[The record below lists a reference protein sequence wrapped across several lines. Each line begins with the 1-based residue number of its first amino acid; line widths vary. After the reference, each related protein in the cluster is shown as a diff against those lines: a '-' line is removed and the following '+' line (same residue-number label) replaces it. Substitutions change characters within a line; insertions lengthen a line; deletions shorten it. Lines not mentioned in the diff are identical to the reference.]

1 LRAPMAKPKS
11 DGRKTVSRNKK
22 AFFNYVI
29 EEKFEAGLALLGP
42 EVKAMREGNANLS
55 DAYAFPKR
63 EELFLVHCRIGPYAA
78 AALQAPDPLRE
89 RKLLLHR
96 RQIDELLSKVQER
109 GYSVIPLELYFK
121 DGFAK
126 VELALC
132 RGKTHEDRRE
142 DIKSRETK
150 REVDRAMKSGK
161 GR

>member
-1 LRAPMAKPKS
+1 MARPKTP
-11 DGRKTVSRNKK
+11 GRKSVARNKK

-29 EEKFEAGLALLGP
+29 EEKLEAGLALLGA

-63 EELFLVHCRIGPYAA
+63 RELFLVNCRIGPYAA

-96 RQIDELLSKVQER
+96 RQLDALLAKVQER
-109 GYSVIPLELYFK
+109 SYSLIPLELYFK

-142 DIKSRETK
+142 DIKSRESK
-150 REVDRAMKSGK
+150 REMDRALRRKQ
-161 GR
+161 

>member
-1 LRAPMAKPKS
+1 MARPKTS
-11 DGRKTVSRNKK
+11 GRKTIARNKK

-29 EEKFEAGLALLGP
+29 EEKLEAGLALLGA
-42 EVKAMREGNANLS
+42 EVKAMREGNAHLG

-63 EELFLVHCRIGPYAA
+63 RELFLVNCRVGPYAA

-96 RQIDELLSKVQER
+96 RQLDDLLAKVQER
-109 GYSVIPLELYFK
+109 GYSLIPLELYFK

-142 DIKSRETK
+142 DIKSRESK
-150 REVDRAMKSGK
+150 REMDRALRRK
-161 GR
+161 

>member
-1 LRAPMAKPKS
+1 MAKPKVP
-11 DGRKTVSRNKK
+11 GRQTVSRNKK

-29 EEKFEAGLALLGP
+29 EEKLEAGLSLLGA
-42 EVKAMREGNANLS
+42 EVKAMRQGTANLS

-63 EELFLVHCRIGPYAA
+63 NELFLVNCRIGPYAA
-78 AALQAPDPLRE
+78 AALRAPDPLRE

-96 RQIDELLSKVQER
+96 RELDALLAKVQES
-109 GYSVIPLELYFK
+109 GYSLIPLELYFK

-142 DIKSRETK
+142 DIKSRESK
-150 REVDRAMKSGK
+150 REMDRAMRSRKA
-161 GR
+161 

>member
-1 LRAPMAKPKS
+1 MAKPKLP
-11 DGRKTVSRNKK
+11 GRKTVSRNKK

-29 EEKFEAGLALLGP
+29 EEKLEAGLALLGA

-63 EELFLVHCRIGPYAA
+63 RELFLVNCRIGPYAA

-96 RQIDELLSKVQER
+96 RQLDDLMAKVQES
-109 GYSVIPLELYFK
+109 GYSLIPLELYFK

-126 VELALC
+126 IELALC

-142 DIKSRETK
+142 DIKSRESK
-150 REVDRAMKSGK
+150 REMDRAMRSRKA
-161 GR
+161 

>member
-1 LRAPMAKPKS
+1 MARPKTP
-11 DGRKTVSRNKK
+11 GRKTVSRNKK

-29 EEKFEAGLALLGP
+29 EEKLEAGLALLGA

-63 EELFLVHCRIGPYAA
+63 RELFLVNCRIGPYAA

-96 RQIDELLSKVQER
+96 RQLDELLAKVQES
-109 GYSVIPLELYFK
+109 GYSLIPLELYFK

-126 VELALC
+126 IELALC

-142 DIKSRETK
+142 DIKSRESK
-150 REVDRAMKSGK
+150 REMDRAMRSRKA
-161 GR
+161 